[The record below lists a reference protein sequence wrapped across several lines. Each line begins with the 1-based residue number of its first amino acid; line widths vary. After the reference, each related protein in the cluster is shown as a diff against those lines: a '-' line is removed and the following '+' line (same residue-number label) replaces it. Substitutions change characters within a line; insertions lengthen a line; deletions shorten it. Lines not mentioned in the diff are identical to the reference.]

1 MRQPR
6 ERLALLRGQ
15 VREWAADVLPY
26 AAELESDPGT
36 VRRMLDLP
44 LLSGVATLQIPP
56 EYAPAPLVVGRE
68 RFDLR
73 TALERVV
80 FFEEGARADAGLLL
94 SVPGPDMA
102 GSLVDAL
109 GDRAQKDWFYGR
121 LLERPTWTCFAMTES
136 ERGSDATSMATSLT
150 PSAEGGSLLLRGG
163 KRFVGN
169 AVRAGIA
176 VVFARMSPGP
186 LGIRAVLVD
195 TAAPGFAAEPIPTMG
210 LRAIQLGA
218 VTLDAVQVPEE
229 HLLGRHLPAIRQGM
243 WGWLRTFHV
252 WRTVLAA
259 MGVGIAAAAHAY
271 ARRERRTPSPR
282 VREQL
287 DAMDQRIRSARQLTH
302 RAARTVD
309 ADPSDGTLACAAKLA
324 ASRLADRT
332 TREALALLGPGARL
346 DHPALDKMAR
356 DAQGLEFME
365 GTSNM
370 QRLSVFNGVMRGGG
384 QSHADAAE
392 PAQRPAGT

>member
-1 MRQPR
+1 MKETR
-6 ERLALLRGQ
+6 ERLVLLRGQ
-15 VREWAADVLPY
+15 VREWTADILPY
-26 AAELESDPGT
+26 TAELERDPDT
-36 VRRMLDLP
+36 VLRMVDLP
-44 LLSGVATLQIPP
+44 LLARAATLQIPP
-56 EYAPAPLVVGRE
+56 EYAPSPLVIGCE

-109 GDRAQKDWFYGR
+109 GDRLQKDWFYGR

-150 PSAEGGSLLLRGG
+150 PSSGEDCLVLSGG

-195 TAAPGFAAEPIPTMG
+195 TATPGFSAESIPTVG

-218 VTLDAVQVPEE
+218 ITLDAVRVPGE

-243 WGWLRTFHV
+243 WGWLRTFNL
-252 WRTVLAA
+252 WRTVIAA
-259 MGVGIAAAAHAY
+259 MGVGVAAAAHAY
-271 ARRERRTPSPR
+271 VLEERRTPSRR
-282 VREQL
+282 VQEQL
-287 DAMDQRIRSARQLTH
+287 DAMDQRIRSIRQLTY
-302 RAARTVD
+302 RAARAVD
-309 ADPSDGTLACAAKLA
+309 ADPSDGALACAAKLA
-324 ASRLADRT
+324 ASRLADRMAQ
-332 TREALALLGPGARL
+332 EALSLMGAGARL
-346 DHPALDKMAR
+346 EHPRLDKMAR

-365 GTSNM
+365 GTSNL
-370 QRLSVFNGVMRGGG
+370 QRLSVFNDVMRGGG
-384 QSHADAAE
+384 QPHGIAAASGE
-392 PAQRPAGT
+392 RPVGT